1 MITVRRFWHVG
12 INVTDMDATIEFYE
26 KIGFEVVQDKEVD
39 DANLARAF
47 MFDGAS
53 KLRFA
58 HMRLPNDSADEALLD
73 LIQWHDERAA
83 GRSQT
88 DLIHP
93 GLCRFSILT
102 DDIQGE
108 YDRLSA
114 TGVKFL
120 SEPQAVMDA
129 DGTTGWKLLFA
140 EDPDGTL
147 FHFVE
152 LVGADT
158 VD

>member
-1 MITVRRFWHVG
+1 M
-12 INVTDMDATIEFYE
+12 DMDATIAFYE
-26 KIGFEVVQDKEVD
+26 KIGFEVIQDKELD
-39 DANLARAF
+39 DAKLARAF
-47 MFDGAS
+47 MFEGAS

-83 GRSQT
+83 GRSQA

-102 DDIQGE
+102 DDIQSE
-108 YDRLSA
+108 YERLSA
-114 TGVKFL
+114 KGVEFL
-120 SEPQAVMDA
+120 TPPQTVMDP
-129 DGTTGWKLLFA
+129 DGLNGWTLLFA
-140 EDPDGTL
+140 KDPDGTL

-152 LVGADT
+152 LIRDAAT
-158 VD
+158 VR

>member
-1 MITVRRFWHVG
+1 MRRFWHVG
-12 INVTDMDATIEFYE
+12 INVTDMDATIEFYQ
-26 KIGFEVVQDKEVD
+26 KIGFEVIGDEEVD
-39 DANLARAF
+39 DANLAKAF
-47 MFDGAS
+47 FFDGAS

-73 LIQWHDERAA
+73 LIQWHDDRASGEA
-83 GRSQT
+83 QA

-108 YDRLSA
+108 YERLSGA
-114 TGVKFL
+114 GVEFL
-120 SEPQAVMDA
+120 SPPQTVMGR
-129 DGTTGWKLLFA
+129 DGLKGWALLFA
-140 EDPDGTL
+140 KDPDGTL

-152 LVGADT
+152 LIG
-158 VD
+158 

>member
-1 MITVRRFWHVG
+1 MRRFWHVG

-26 KIGFEVVQDKEVD
+26 KIGFEVIQDKELD

-47 MFDGAS
+47 MFEGAS

-73 LIQWHDERAA
+73 LIQWHDDRAK
-83 GRSQT
+83 GRADG

-102 DDIQGE
+102 DDIQKE
-108 YDRLSA
+108 YERLSA
-114 TGVKFL
+114 QGVEFL
-120 SEPQAVMDA
+120 TEPQAVMDP
-129 DGTTGWKLLFA
+129 DNVNGWKLLFA
-140 EDPDGTL
+140 RDPDGTL

-152 LVGADT
+152 LIRDAAT
-158 VD
+158 V

>member
-1 MITVRRFWHVG
+1 MRRFWHVG
-12 INVTDMDATIEFYE
+12 INVMDMDASIEFYE

-47 MFDGAS
+47 MFEGAS

-83 GRSQT
+83 GRYKG

-93 GLCRFSILT
+93 GLCRFSVLT
-102 DDIQGE
+102 DDIQDE
-108 YDRLSA
+108 FDRLSA
-114 TGVKFL
+114 QGVEFL
-120 SEPQAVMDA
+120 SAPQAVMDP
-129 DGTTGWKLLFA
+129 DGVKGWKILFA
-140 EDPDGTL
+140 RDPDGTL

-152 LVGADT
+152 LIGAPGT
-158 VD
+158 VR

>member
-1 MITVRRFWHVG
+1 VRRFWHVG

-26 KIGFEVVQDKEVD
+26 KIGFEVIQDKELD

-47 MFDGAS
+47 MFEGAS

-58 HMRLPNDSADEALLD
+58 HMRLPNDSSDEALLD
-73 LIQWHDERAA
+73 LIQWHDDRAKGSA
-83 GRSQT
+83 EG

-102 DDIQGE
+102 DDIQKE
-108 YDRLSA
+108 YERLSA
-114 TGVKFL
+114 QGVEFL
-120 SEPQAVMDA
+120 TEPQAVMDP
-129 DGTTGWKLLFA
+129 DNVSGWKLLFA
-140 EDPDGTL
+140 RDPDGTL

-152 LVGADT
+152 LIRDAAT
-158 VD
+158 V